1 MALHTLNT
9 CSWVENPLLRMQL
22 DIPVLFKYKTETH
35 EIKDLPKLNNFK
47 ALNRKEQLFEIKC
60 NHNSRHLFNFGVYHD
75 IVLTASNIVLLLT

>member
-47 ALNRKEQLFEIKC
+47 ALNRKEQLSESKEFLKSNATITPGIC
-60 NHNSRHLFNFGVYHD
+60 LILVYTM
-75 IVLTASNIVLLLT
+75 ILC